1 MKVKFVISDPG
12 EKLVAVNQPYYTTTE
27 LAALLNSQQ
36 KQPNSQP
43 KQPNKSVKAIYVNE
57 KKKTVAVKLKDGT
70 VKTAK
75 CSPMDEFDANVGFAI
90 AFTRAYFGSREKLE
104 SVVASKTA
112 SVIKADPVVKEK
124 PAKRKYTRR
133 KKSAKE
139 GE

>member
-12 EKLVAVNQPYYTTTE
+12 EKLVAVNSPYYTPTE
-27 LAALLNSQQ
+27 VRKLLDGQSN
-36 KQPNSQP
+36 QP

>member
-1 MKVKFVISDPG
+1 MKVKFVVTDPG
-12 EKLVAVNQPYYTTTE
+12 EKLVAVNHPYDTMKE
-27 LAALLNSQQ
+27 MAKKLSD
-36 KQPNSQP
+36 SQP

>member
-12 EKLVAVNQPYYTTTE
+12 EKLVAVNPYYTPTE
-27 LAALLNSQQ
+27 LAKKLSDN
-36 KQPNSQP
+36 QP

-104 SVVASKTA
+104 NVVASKTA

>member
-12 EKLVAVNQPYYTTTE
+12 EKLVANNHPYDTLKE
-27 LAALLNSQQ
+27 MAE
-36 KQPNSQP
+36 KMPNSQP